1 MARKRARTKD
11 GHFIADDPNT
21 PENEAWTEDNIEAP
35 KPKKEKKA
43 APKKAAAPKPQ
54 YSMWI
59 SSEPENGA
67 WDIRLGDDI
76 KIKGAWDIQRA
87 YVRWKI
93 PTELLDMAMKHHHIW
108 SGRIIP
114 DEDD

>member
-1 MARKRARTKD
+1 MIDANVRSINQGLNKKGIKGTKPQ
-11 GHFIADDPNT
+11 A
-21 PENEAWTEDNIEAP
+21 
-35 KPKKEKKA
+35 KKAKKA

-54 YSMWI
+54 YTMWI

-93 PTELLDMAMKHHHIW
+93 PTELLDMAMQHHHIW

-114 DEDD
+114 DEED